1 MNWIQLSEETV
12 QVEAVVN
19 TIMDVAAAWNREI
32 ALPVNNC
39 RVVRK
44 LQRHSVV
51 TLIAIRTQIKCMQ
64 AGLHI
69 CMQSCAYFPKTQEP
83 AQISRSHKGGM
94 KQVQY

>member
-1 MNWIQLSEETV
+1 VNWIQLSEETV
-12 QVEAVVN
+12 QLEAVVN
-19 TIMDVAAAWNREI
+19 TIMDVEAAWNREI

-51 TLIAIRTQIKCMQ
+51 TLSAIHTQIKCMH

-69 CMQSCAYFPKTQEP
+69 CMQSCTYFPKIQEP

-94 KQVQY
+94 KQLPY